1 MKAMTFFLVVY
12 FFLANPARAAA
23 PAPEFKAISCMFE
36 LQAEAYRFLRLGQQ
50 IQQASNNP
58 RQVGRLKTQ
67 VKTSAQE
74 LFLNVRE
81 ARAGLLSAGMQ
92 NPYRQLEDIV
102 SDYVSDAISST
113 DSQDLGALKYK
124 QNALIRLAAE
134 SVQQLE
140 QKIGS
145 PATRRLALVGRAKVN
160 VERFAHDFEMC
171 KLHCDQVLAG
181 ELADLERGL
190 DEMRNALPRH
200 FSQQAY
206 ELAKNQMIFMRL
218 SVERRTKSS
227 SMDLAQHNL
236 IVAGGNLW
244 ELIDA
249 ALDSYIGTGGE

>member
-1 MKAMTFFLVVY
+1 MKAMILFLAAC
-12 FFLANPARAAA
+12 FFLASPTRAATS
-23 PAPEFKAISCMFE
+23 EFKAISCMFE

-50 IQQASNNP
+50 ILQASSNP
-58 RQVGRLKTQ
+58 VQVGKLKSQ
-67 VKTSAQE
+67 IKASAQE

-81 ARAGLLSAGMQ
+81 ARAGLASAGLQ
-92 NPYRQLEDIV
+92 NQYRQLEDIV

-134 SVQQLE
+134 SAQQLE

-145 PATRRLALVGRAKVN
+145 PATRRLALVGRTKVN

-190 DEMRNALPRH
+190 DEMRNALSRH
-200 FSQQAY
+200 FSQHAY

-218 SVERRTKSS
+218 SVERRAKSS

-249 ALDSYIGTGGE
+249 VLDSYIEAGDQ

>member
-1 MKAMTFFLVVY
+1 MRTMTL
-12 FFLANPARAAA
+12 FLAACISLASAAQA
-23 PAPEFKAISCMFE
+23 ATPEFKAISCMFE

-50 IQQASNNP
+50 IQQASSNP
-58 RQVGRLKTQ
+58 VQVGRLKSQ
-67 VKTSAQE
+67 IKASAQE
-74 LFLNVRE
+74 LFLNLRD
-81 ARAGLLSAGMQ
+81 ARAGMASAGMQ
-92 NPYRQLEDIV
+92 SQYRQLEDIV
-102 SDYVSDAISST
+102 SDYVSDAVSST
-113 DSQDLGALKYK
+113 DSQDQGALKYK

-140 QKIGS
+140 QKISS

-200 FSQQAY
+200 FNQHAY

-218 SVERRTKSS
+218 SVERRAKAS

-249 ALDSYIGTGGE
+249 VLDSYIDAGGE